1 MSSQQFGSAVHSRFM
16 MKMRIEEIK
25 HERIREILALENLSD
40 EDAVELTN
48 ELFKSTMI
56 TGCVDADDGTN
67 FVLIWDSENKPHLPL
82 FTDLDEFNKIFSNYG
97 EDVYPVAYRFGD
109 LLSVAREDLVI
120 NPASE
125 SLILDPEIFRNDG

>member
-25 HERIREILALENLSD
+25 HERIREILALEKLSD

-48 ELFKSTMI
+48 ELFKSTLI

-82 FTDLDEFNKIFSNYG
+82 FTDL
-97 EDVYPVAYRFGD
+97 
-109 LLSVAREDLVI
+109 
-120 NPASE
+120 
-125 SLILDPEIFRNDG
+125 

>member
-1 MSSQQFGSAVHSRFM
+1 M

-25 HERIREILALENLSD
+25 HERIREILALEKLSD
-40 EDAVELTN
+40 EDAIELTN
-48 ELFKSTMI
+48 ELFKSTLI

-67 FVLIWDSENKPHLPL
+67 FVLICDSENKPHLPL

-97 EDVYPVAYRFGD
+97 EDVYLAAYRFAD

-125 SLILDPEIFRNDG
+125 SLKLDPEIFRNDG

>member
-16 MKMRIEEIK
+16 MKMRIEDIK
-25 HERIREILALENLSD
+25 HERIREILALEKLSD

-48 ELFKSTMI
+48 ELFKSTLI

-67 FVLIWDSENKPHLPL
+67 FVLICDSENKPHLPL

-97 EDVYPVAYRFGD
+97 EDVYPAAYRFAD

-125 SLILDPEIFRNDG
+125 SLKLDPEIFRNDG